1 MEAVLIANC
10 TSTFL
15 VAFYFIRIAT
25 NKRVQRLLQTTSCV
39 KCRDFLT
46 GPFPRL
52 ASLSFL
58 AEMSFST
65 QRARGERDHIIV
77 LVHSSRFFLD
87 FSFLKDFNY
96 LNNEKALRETQTL
109 SARRSPPIDA
119 ESAMAVVRQSQNFP
133 LAADPF
139 PGAQDRQN

>member
-1 MEAVLIANC
+1 M
-10 TSTFL
+10 SRFL
-15 VAFYFIRIAT
+15 DWTI
-25 NKRVQRLLQTTSCV
+25 SS
-39 KCRDFLT
+39 
-46 GPFPRL
+46 

-58 AEMSFST
+58 FGGNVFFDTESEGRERSHHCPCPFFS
-65 QRARGERDHIIV
+65 I
-77 LVHSSRFFLD
+77 FLD